1 MEQNQNG
8 LRLDITTIDYVL
20 DDLSQFIENE
30 LKEVAEN
37 TAEDIIKLPLYEI
50 SQSEI
55 RIQIYESVK
64 ESLTDFKEMYE
75 AKIEQ
80 ILIDMEE
87 QEEQAGQPEAN
98 PCDYPDNEGHF
109 NCPFDA
115 NGPDDCRRNCGL
127 GVDE

>member
-1 MEQNQNG
+1 MEEKQNG

-20 DDLSQFIENE
+20 DDLTQFIENE

-87 QEEQAGQPEAN
+87 QEEFNNRNSEYCEMSG
-98 PCDYPDNEGHF
+98 F
-109 NCPFDA
+109 NC
-115 NGPDDCRRNCGL
+115 DDCYISECASSACE
-127 GVDE
+127 V

>member
-1 MEQNQNG
+1 MEENQNG
-8 LRLDITTIDYVL
+8 LRLDIGTIDYVL
-20 DDLSQFIENE
+20 VDLTQFIENE
-30 LKEVAEN
+30 LKHVAEN

-87 QEEQAGQPEAN
+87 QAGQPEAN